1 MKKNVLKSR
10 GFVALWLGIAISEL
24 AGAFGTFCNSILIYD
39 MTGSKLALGSM
50 WLLYF
55 IPSII
60 LQLISGPF
68 IDKWS
73 RKRIMIFSQ
82 WTRSVIFLF
91 LLLTLVSGNIESW
104 HIYAVQIVIGL
115 MAPFYVPASQ
125 AITPTIVLKE
135 QLSTANAYIDGT
147 SRLMMFLAPVSGGI
161 VIEYIGIKLTLLT
174 VAVLLILSGFFL
186 LWVKEHRTTNEI
198 RSTWLEQFKEGISY
212 FFKERRIVW
221 LGVFLGFVQFGVGVT
236 MVINLPYIIDIL
248 DGSYNDYGLF
258 MAGFPFGFVLGSLAV
273 GKVKYKS
280 RRMIMLGALVIGGL
294 TYVSLGIISNIYFAI
309 LVEVIAGIAMAFF
322 NVHNTTINQQTVP
335 NHLMGK
341 VFSVRLV
348 IIRGVMPLGVLI
360 GGAVSELWGIRP
372 LFIIIGT
379 LISSA
384 AIIGIVFPYFKFID
398 VTVSSS
404 EKVRS

>member
-1 MKKNVLKSR
+1 MKKSVLKNR
-10 GFVALWLGIAISEL
+10 GFVSLWLGIAISEL

-39 MTGSKLALGSM
+39 MTGSKLAIGSM

-60 LQLISGPF
+60 LQLVSGPF

-82 WTRSVIFLF
+82 WTRSIIFLF
-91 LLLTLVSGNIESW
+91 LLLSLMSGNIESW
-104 HIYAVQIVIGL
+104 HIYVVQIVIGL
-115 MAPFYVPASQ
+115 LAPFYVPASQ

-135 QLSTANAYIDGT
+135 QLSTANAFIDGT

-161 VIEYIGIKLTLLT
+161 VIEYIGIKSTLLF
-174 VAVLLILSGFFL
+174 VIVLLTISGSFL
-186 LWVKEHRTTNEI
+186 LWVKENRMTKDV
-198 RSTWLEQFKEGISY
+198 RSTWLEQFTEGISY

-248 DGSYNDYGLF
+248 DGNYDDYGLF
-258 MAGFPFGFVLGSLAV
+258 MAGFPLGYVLGSLIV
-273 GKVKYKS
+273 GKVKCKS

-294 TYVSLGIISNIYFAI
+294 THVSLGIIVNLYWAI
-309 LVEVIAGIAMAFF
+309 LVEIIAGIAMAFF

-360 GGAVSELWGIRP
+360 GGVVSELWGIRP
-372 LFIIIGT
+372 LYILIGA

-404 EKVRS
+404 EKVTS